1 MSDSQ
6 NSVDPASLAA
16 EMGLP
21 PVDQVGYV
29 VRDLEKALATF
40 GPMFGPFVT
49 MESPLEG
56 TNYRGRASDVTLRI
70 AFGKSGPLE
79 IELIEWVSGDSPHK
93 EALDAG
99 NEGVH
104 HIRFKVDD
112 LAMFQ
117 SRLEEK
123 GFAVVWSHGFP
134 EANIAWAYMEGP
146 AERGGAMIELYQNP
160 SA

>member
-1 MSDSQ
+1 MSDTNTQ
-6 NSVDPASLAA
+6 PDPASLQA
-16 EMGLP
+16 EIGLP

-49 MESPLEG
+49 LDSPLEG
-56 TNYRGRASDVTLRI
+56 TNYRGRPSDVTLRI

-79 IELIEWVSGDSPHK
+79 IELIQWVSGDSPHK

-99 NEGVH
+99 HEGVH
-104 HIRFKVDD
+104 HIRFRVDD
-112 LAMFQ
+112 LATFR

-123 GFAVVWSHGFP
+123 GFGVVWSHSLPGTGI
-134 EANIAWAYMEGP
+134 EWAYLEGP
-146 AERGGAMIELYQNP
+146 AAQGGAMVELYQNP
-160 SA
+160 HG